1 MSEVAFARSWH
12 HFYARGV
19 PHTIDIPDVP
29 VTRLLD
35 DAAEQYGRRTALVYF
50 GREITYARLLKLV
63 DLFADGLA
71 GLGVRRGDRVALI
84 LPNCPQFTIAWFAVL
99 RIGAVA
105 VPFNPLYTADEMRHQ
120 LHNSGAT
127 VAIAFDQSYDR
138 IERIRAET
146 NLRHVVLTSLTEYL
160 PRKLRLAM
168 RLPLRRAR
176 EARERLTAEVPPDA
190 PVLSW
195 NDVFEQAIGP
205 RPQTKVD
212 PERANAALLYT
223 GGTTGRPKGAM
234 LTHRN
239 LVANVHQVAAWDPHL
254 VPGKDVAIS
263 VLPGFHAYG
272 LVFALTAVLIGATTV
287 QLPTFD
293 LELLFKAT
301 KKLRPTIFPG
311 VPPIYSQMLAAD
323 RKALRPFKA
332 LRSCISGAM
341 RLPAETID
349 AFKDATGCQL
359 VEGYGLTEASPV
371 VSCNPI
377 GVNARPGTVGIPLP
391 NTDVMIVDEHE
402 GIREVSPGE
411 AGELA
416 VRGPQVFAGY
426 WHEPDDTDNM
436 LHDGWLHTGDIAV
449 MSPDGFLTI
458 IDRKRDV
465 IIASGFSVFPS
476 EIEDVLME
484 LPAVKEAAVVGVPD
498 SYRGETVL
506 ACVVLKEGAQI
517 TEQEIIEHCQEH
529 LAAYKVPK
537 LVEFRTQLPHNIIGK
552 VLRRLVRDEYTSRAA
567 MAAATDAGPAPFPAP
582 APADPELG
590 PWQGA
595 EPGPGPE
602 TVIGPGP
609 SATPRACPRG
619 MPAPGQRPPAGGAPS
634 AWSACGRGTP
644 PR

>member
-1 MSEVAFARSWH
+1 VSDVAFARPWH

-19 PHTIDIPDVP
+19 PHTVDIPDVP
-29 VTRLLD
+29 LTQLLD
-35 DAAEQYGRRTALVYF
+35 DAAARYGRRTALVYF
-50 GREITYARLLKLV
+50 GRKITYARLLKLV

-99 RIGAVA
+99 RLGAVA

-138 IERIRAET
+138 VERIRADT
-146 NLRHVVLTSLTEYL
+146 QLNHVVLTSLSEYL
-160 PRKLRLAM
+160 PRKLRLAL

-176 EARERLTAEVPPDA
+176 EAKARLTAEVPQDA
-190 PVLSW
+190 AVLDW
-195 NDVFEQAIGP
+195 NDIFEQALGP
-205 RPQTKVD
+205 RPQTKVN
-212 PERANAALLYT
+212 PERAIAALLYT

-239 LVANVHQVAAWDPHL
+239 LVANAHQVIAWDPNL
-254 VPGKDVAIS
+254 VPGKDVAVG

-272 LVFALTAVLIGATTV
+272 LIFALTAVLIGATTV

-293 LELLFKAT
+293 LELLFRAT
-301 KKLRPTIFPG
+301 KKLHPTIFPG

-323 RKALRPFKA
+323 RNALRPFKS

-341 RLPAETID
+341 RLPSETVD
-349 AFKDATGCQL
+349 AFKAATGCQL
-359 VEGYGLTEASPV
+359 VEGYGLTEAAPV
-371 VSCNPI
+371 VCCNPI

-391 NTDVMIVDEHE
+391 NTEVMIIDEHD
-402 GIREVSPGE
+402 GVRELPPGE
-411 AGELA
+411 AGELI
-416 VRGPQVFAGY
+416 VRGPQIFAGY
-426 WHEPDDTDNM
+426 WHETADTAVM
-436 LHDGWLHTGDIAV
+436 LRNGWLRTGDIAV

-476 EIEDVLME
+476 EIEDVLMA
-484 LPAVKEAAVVGVPD
+484 LPAVREAAVVGVPD

-506 ACVVLKEGAQI
+506 ACVVLEDGAHV
-517 TEQEIIEHCQEH
+517 TEHEIIEHCQEH

-537 LVEFRTQLPHNIIGK
+537 VVEFRTQLPYNIIGK

-567 MAAATDAGPAPFPAP
+567 LADPQASADPGSDPAAQPVSEAESESESGSVAGP
-582 APADPELG
+582 
-590 PWQGA
+590 
-595 EPGPGPE
+595 EPG
-602 TVIGPGP
+602 
-609 SATPRACPRG
+609 SDA
-619 MPAPGQRPPAGGAPS
+619 
-634 AWSACGRGTP
+634 
-644 PR
+644 

>member
-1 MSEVAFARSWH
+1 MSDVAFARPWH
-12 HFYARGV
+12 NFYARGV
-19 PHTIDIPDVP
+19 PHTVEVPDVP
-29 VTRLLD
+29 VTQLLD
-35 DAAEQYGRRTALVYF
+35 DAALRYGRRTALVYF
-50 GREITYARLLKLV
+50 GREITYSRLLKLV

-99 RIGAVA
+99 RLGAVA

-120 LHNSGAT
+120 LRNSGAT

-138 IERIRAET
+138 VERIRSDT
-146 NLRHVVLTSLTEYL
+146 QLNHVVLTSLTEYL
-160 PRKLRLAM
+160 PRKLRLAL
-168 RLPLRRAR
+168 RLPLQRAR
-176 EARERLTAEVPPDA
+176 EAKERLTADVPPDA
-190 PVLSW
+190 PVLAW
-195 NDVFEQAIGP
+195 NEVFEQALGP
-205 RPQTKVD
+205 RPQTRVN
-212 PERANAALLYT
+212 PERAVAALLYT

-239 LVANVHQVAAWDPHL
+239 LVANAHQVVAWDPHL
-254 VPGKDVAIS
+254 VPGKDVAIG

-272 LVFALTAVLIGATTV
+272 LIFALTAMLIGATTV

-323 RKALRPFKA
+323 RKALRPFKS

-341 RLPAETID
+341 RLPSETVD
-349 AFKDATGCQL
+349 EFKAATGCQL

-371 VSCNPI
+371 VCCNPI

-391 NTDVMIVDEHE
+391 NTDVKIVDEHD
-402 GIREVSPGE
+402 GVRELQPGE
-411 AGELA
+411 AGELT
-416 VRGPQVFAGY
+416 VHGPQIFAGY
-426 WHEPDDTDNM
+426 WHETADTANM
-436 LHDGWLHTGDIAV
+436 LRGGWLRTGDIAV

-476 EIEDVLME
+476 EIEDVLMA
-484 LPAVKEAAVVGVPD
+484 LPAVREAAVVGVPD

-506 ACVVLKEGAQI
+506 ACVVLEEGAHI
-517 TEQEIIEHCQEH
+517 TEHEIIEHCQEH

-537 LVEFRTQLPHNIIGK
+537 VVEFRTQLPYNIIGK
-552 VLRRLVRDEYTSRAA
+552 VLRRLVRDEYTSRVAA
-567 MAAATDAGPAPFPAP
+567 NEPEVAAEPKSAGEFGSDAGAG
-582 APADPELG
+582 ADTEFEAG
-590 PWQGA
+590 SGS
-595 EPGPGPE
+595 ESGPG
-602 TVIGPGP
+602 
-609 SATPRACPRG
+609 SASG
-619 MPAPGQRPPAGGAPS
+619 FES
-634 AWSACGRGTP
+634 
-644 PR
+644 